1 MKKILLIATI
11 YRVGERIYPIIPELS
26 KEFKVDV
33 LKTAQ
38 MGNKITWYGNNDL
51 RLVFDDK
58 YKDYLNDKHHSCP
71 DLSEYDMILMD
82 DDRYRNGMRE
92 IYNKV
97 NVPVIGHQH
106 GNVDI
111 SRVKPNLREGDRT
124 SWDYVSV
131 FGKKEKNIYMEA
143 KGDKFGERV
152 LLGGIP
158 SNDKLNEYERTDKH
172 ILVIV
177 NFLGNRL
184 APFARFNK
192 KVFDEIGLLQLQ
204 KEFDKKVVIKI
215 KSREDHPEA
224 QEDFDY
230 LNSILPEDLDYEIV
244 MDVEDD
250 NKLISDSFVVISA
263 PSVMAFKPIQ
273 KGIPTVLLDG
283 YGQTAGFH
291 DYNGLIKLD
300 KQKIFDEIE
309 RQYHNGREE
318 EFIEYTIEGGID
330 YTSTKKYIEA
340 INNILEK

>member
-1 MKKILLIATI
+1 M
-11 YRVGERIYPIIPELS
+11 
-26 KEFKVDV
+26 
-33 LKTAQ
+33 
-38 MGNKITWYGNNDL
+38 
-51 RLVFDDK
+51 
-58 YKDYLNDKHHSCP
+58 
-71 DLSEYDMILMD
+71 
-82 DDRYRNGMRE
+82 
-92 IYNKV
+92 
-97 NVPVIGHQH
+97 
-106 GNVDI
+106 
-111 SRVKPNLREGDRT
+111 
-124 SWDYVSV
+124 
-131 FGKKEKNIYMEA
+131 
-143 KGDKFGERV
+143 
-152 LLGGIP
+152 
-158 SNDKLNEYERTDKH
+158 
-172 ILVIV
+172 
-177 NFLGNRL
+177 
-184 APFARFNK
+184 
-192 KVFDEIGLLQLQ
+192 
-204 KEFDKKVVIKI
+204 KVVIKI